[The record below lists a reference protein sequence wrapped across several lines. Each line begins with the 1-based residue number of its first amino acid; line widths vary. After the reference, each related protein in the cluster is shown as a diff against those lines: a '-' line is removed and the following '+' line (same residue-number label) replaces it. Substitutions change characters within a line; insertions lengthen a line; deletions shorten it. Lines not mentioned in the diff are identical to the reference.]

1 MDGRNTLLLPVT
13 ARGSGCGRL
22 VMDQPALHYEANPEV
37 RINLRVP
44 PCAICESGGLG
55 FPIVRNLINLRPEA
69 YDGTTDWLE
78 YLVYFKQLS
87 EV

>member
-1 MDGRNTLLLPVT
+1 MVG
-13 ARGSGCGRL
+13 
-22 VMDQPALHYEANPEV
+22 
-37 RINLRVP
+37 
-44 PCAICESGGLG
+44 
-55 FPIVRNLINLRPEA
+55 NLINLRPEA